1 MLTKLLHR
9 LQTINDTL
17 NENNEKL
24 AEAER
29 KERILKQINKKLQ
42 KEAKQIKEQI
52 SRNELLKINV
62 VDLFNELQN
71 ILPQYEGIY
80 EIEKVIYSSA
90 NQLDPSWLNICKQI
104 IRDERRNLRVWFQFV
119 SFSSLRTYDFK
130 LTIPIKDITL
140 TNGERL
146 LNHLELKDNKVI
158 IPKEIKDM
166 ILLNIDLDDEMM
178 QNLVFNKAVM
188 NCVAKIEQTK
198 QKN

>member
-130 LTIPIKDITL
+130 LIIPIKDITL

-188 NCVAKIEQTK
+188 NCVAKIEQTQ